1 MARRCPQC
9 GASFPDAARFCDL
22 DGTALV
28 AGTGAPARPSGS
40 RPRSLQSRKLGLIAA
55 ALVLLGVGLAAPG
68 LVEHYVRLKLDVTLE
83 EVRYPGPA
91 GDESSGLLGHLRG
104 IAENLMGEGKLAVR
118 LRVRNDSSL
127 SAAVVA
133 ASYTIEVS
141 DKEVATGVWT
151 PPGDLQQV
159 PPGEDL
165 HLDLVVR
172 PEAASALD
180 MSSELLRGSQ
190 PPVRVHGTL
199 TLKVLWT
206 TLTLPFEVRRLK
218 VELKPGDGTPAPSP
232 EPEREQTPSPAEG
245 PEQKV

>member
-1 MARRCPQC
+1 VARRCPQC
-9 GASFPDAARFCDL
+9 GTSFPDAARFCDL

-28 AGTGAPARPSGS
+28 DGAPARQSGS
-40 RPRSLQSRKLGLIAA
+40 WPRSPRSRKLALVAA
-55 ALVLLGVGLAAPG
+55 AVVLLGVGLAAPG
-68 LVEHYVRLKLDVTLE
+68 LVERYVRLNLDVTLE

-91 GDESSGLLGHLRG
+91 SDESGGLLEHLRG
-104 IAENLMGEGKLAVR
+104 LAENLMGEGKLAVR

-127 SAAVVA
+127 SASVVA

-151 PPGDLQQV
+151 PPGDLHQV
-159 PPGEDL
+159 APGEDL

-180 MSSELLRGSQ
+180 MSSELLHGRQ
-190 PPVRVHGTL
+190 PPVHVHGTL

-218 VELKPGDGTPAPSP
+218 VELKPGDGTPAPTP
-232 EPEREQTPSPAEG
+232 EPEREQAPSPADG